1 MRTVAT
7 AIIIAA
13 SFLLS
18 IAVRAQIVSPPG
30 PQPTVC
36 SGTVVTA
43 YGSYGSTL
51 TCGSPA
57 ASGIVN
63 AGTTGKL
70 GIYPGNGA
78 TVGAATNLTD
88 SGALLTT
95 GEAVDIVTFD
105 IRIERPNDV
114 GGTTANKLAKLN
126 GASVLILSTSDKSG
140 ALGIVVGGAGA
151 SGTAQIAIAG
161 TASLAMDGNVTAGDF
176 VQISSSIAGDG
187 TDTGT
192 ATCPTNSN
200 QIIGKVLVTG
210 SGAANR
216 LVALGSFGCGG
227 GGVGTSSNGQILA
240 NSSGQISGLTVGAE
254 FTTAGSSLDIATGG
268 VSSAMLASGAA
279 AANLGFTPAASTR
292 NINTTAP
299 LAGGGNLTADRT
311 LTLSGPSNLTT
322 FTTSAIPKGA
332 GSSAFTA
339 SSITDAGA
347 GVTIGSPTGG
357 AQGAGTLNATG
368 LYQAGAKA
376 VTSSGMT
383 TGTIPFAASAN
394 GIGDSEVTDVG
405 GAGVVVGGA
414 TGGAKG
420 AGTLNATNLY
430 VNGTAVGTGSGNVT
444 TAGGT
449 PSNIPVWTN
458 STTLTAGLPTGTT
471 GTSTVLQTDSGGN
484 EKAPVNT
491 TTGTFS
497 GQIASTLGTGTP
509 PFVVAS
515 TSNVVNLNSSYLN
528 GNTFANPGPIGTS
541 SRSSAQVTDFL
552 ASGIITAS
560 GLAAGSCSTGL
571 ALDPSNNIVK
581 IGCPSGGSISGMI
594 GGQVPIAQNN
604 STINTS
610 LPLSGISGATQ
621 VVSSTAVA
629 KTSGHLAAWD
639 ANGNAIDNGG
649 VLSGLVSGQ
658 VPIAAGTGAITSSLP
673 LTGSTGV
680 AQVVSS
686 TAATKSSGHV
696 ATWDATSN
704 LIDGGVL
711 SVLSGMSVGQVPIAA
726 SATSATSSLPLT
738 GTSATAVASAT
749 TAVKTSGHIATWNA
763 NSNLVDGGAW
773 PISGTTT
780 GQVAIANG
788 ATSIGSSLPVGT
800 TGVSTVL
807 ESDGSGNA
815 KAPVNTSTGVFTG
828 ALSGQQIT
836 ATATQGTP
844 PLVVGSTTLV
854 ANLNAALLNGTTWS
868 APGAIGSLTPNTGAF
883 SSLSASAGIVAT
895 GLGAGSCT
903 NGLALD
909 TGNNVVKVSC
919 PAGSGLSGMVSGQI
933 PVAGSATSVTSSLA
947 LTGISG
953 ATKIVSSTAA
963 TKTNGDIATWD
974 SNGNLIDGGT
984 APTGGLSG
992 MTATQVPI
1000 AATSSTVTSS
1010 KATATT
1016 GNSVILQ
1023 TDGSGNMLAPVN
1035 TTTGAFS
1042 GAITSTLT
1050 TGSAPFVVASTTNV
1064 ANLNASSLNGATFA
1078 APGAIGGGTASSG
1091 AFTTLSASGAVT
1103 ASGLSSGTCSSGVAL
1118 DSGNHLVTTICPTG
1132 NISGMA
1138 AGQVPIAA
1146 NASTITS
1153 SAALSGN
1160 GGAVA
1165 STTTSGKT
1173 NGHAAMWDANGN
1185 VVDSGSPPGTGTVS
1199 SVTLGVGLTTT
1210 PGTQNNGTQAI
1221 TTTGTIYGQLWPV
1234 AISSSCTVETNCQ
1247 GQGGIDTGAFLI
1259 PSAAGITFTLPPSS
1273 ATGTRGRSYNF
1284 GSDGTDAYTVTI
1296 SGGAQIIGGC
1306 TGGGANSLTVPAN
1319 VDVVLT
1325 DMGSTTGT
1333 SYKCSFFDSRPQLIP
1348 FSYVPGQNLSVATSG
1363 FGVVTVPLA
1372 TIITS
1377 FTCRPESKVGTSGDT
1392 VTLYY
1397 AASGTALTSGTAVL
1411 SAPLSVDGTVATTAT
1426 GTISNATVPAG
1437 STIGIVASGSNWASS
1452 QGAGV
1457 CTLSIR

>member
-1 MRTVAT
+1 
-7 AIIIAA
+7 
-13 SFLLS
+13 
-18 IAVRAQIVSPPG
+18 
-30 PQPTVC
+30 
-36 SGTVVTA
+36 
-43 YGSYGSTL
+43 
-51 TCGSPA
+51 
-57 ASGIVN
+57 VN

-95 GEAVDIVTFD
+95 GEAVDIVTYD
-105 IRIERPNDV
+105 IRIERPNDA
-114 GGTTANKLAKLN
+114 GGTAANKLAKLN
-126 GASVLILSTSDKSG
+126 GANAVILSTSDKSG
-140 ALGIVVGGAGA
+140 AIGIVVGGAGA
-151 SGTAQIAIAG
+151 SGSAQIAIAG
-161 TASLAMDGNVTAGDF
+161 TTNLAMDGNVTAGDF

-187 TDTGT
+187 TDTGA

-227 GGVGTSSNGQILA
+227 GGVGTSSNGQILTNIA
-240 NSSGQISGLTVGAE
+240 GQIGGLTAGPE

-268 VSSAMLASGAA
+268 VSSAMLASGVAVD
-279 AANLGFTPAASTR
+279 NLGFTPATSTR
-292 NINTTAP
+292 NVNTTAP

-311 LTLSGPSNLTT
+311 LSLSGPSNLTT

-339 SSITDAGA
+339 SSITDAGV

-357 AQGAGTLNATG
+357 AQGAGTVNATG

-394 GIGDSEVTDVG
+394 GVGDSEVTDVG

-420 AGTLNATNLY
+420 AGTLNATNLF
-430 VNGTAVGTGSGNVT
+430 VNGTAVGTGSGNVS

-458 STTLTAGLPTGTT
+458 STTLTSGLPTGTT
-471 GTSTVLQTDSGGN
+471 GTSTILQTDAGGN

-515 TSNVVNLNSSYLN
+515 TTNVVNLNSSYLN

-541 SRSSAQVTDFL
+541 ARSSAQVTDLF

-560 GLAAGSCSTGL
+560 GLSAGSCSTSL
-571 ALDPSNNIVK
+571 ALDSSNNIVK

-610 LPLSGISGATQ
+610 LPLSGISNATQ
-621 VVSSTAVA
+621 IVSSTAVA

-639 ANGNAIDNGG
+639 SSGNAVDNGG
-649 VLSGLVSGQ
+649 VLSGLTTGQ
-658 VPIAAGTGAITSSLP
+658 VPIASGAGAITSSLP
-673 LTGSTGV
+673 LTGLSATQV
-680 AQVVSS
+680 ASATS
-686 TAATKSSGHV
+686 ATKTLGHA
-696 ATWDATSN
+696 ATWDGNSN

-711 SVLSGMSVGQVPIAA
+711 SVLSGMSAGQVPIAA

-749 TAVKTSGHIATWNA
+749 TAAKTSGHIATWNA
-763 NSNLVDGGAW
+763 NSNLIDGGAW
-773 PISGTTT
+773 PVSGTIT
-780 GQVAIANG
+780 GQVAIASG

-836 ATATQGTP
+836 STATQGTP

-854 ANLNAALLNGTTWS
+854 GNLNAALLNGTTWS
-868 APGAIGSLTPNTGAF
+868 APGAIGSLIPNTGAF

-895 GLGAGSCT
+895 GLGAGACT

-909 TGNNVVKVSC
+909 TGNNVVKVTC
-919 PAGSGLSGMVSGQI
+919 PAGSGLSGMTTGQI
-933 PVAGSATSVTSSLA
+933 PVAGGATSVTSSLP
-947 LTGISG
+947 LTGTSG
-953 ATKIVSSTAA
+953 ATKVVSSTNA

-974 SNGNLIDGGT
+974 TNGNLIDGGA

-1000 AATSSTVTSS
+1000 AATASTVTSS

-1042 GAITSTLT
+1042 GAITSTLS

-1173 NGHAAMWDANGN
+1173 GGHAAVWDANGN
-1185 VVDSGSPPGTGTVS
+1185 VVDSGSPPGIGTVS
-1199 SVTLGVGLTTT
+1199 SVGLGVGFTTT
-1210 PGTQNNGTQAI
+1210 PGTQNDGTQAI
-1221 TTTGTIYGQLWPV
+1221 TTTGTVYGQLWPV

-1259 PSAAGITFTLPPSS
+1259 PSAAGITFTIPPSS
-1273 ATGTRGRSYNF
+1273 ATGTKGRSYNF
-1284 GSDGTDAYTVTI
+1284 GSDGTDAYTI
-1296 SGGAQIIGGC
+1296 AIQGGAQIIGGC

-1348 FSYVPGQNLSVATSG
+1348 FSYVPGQNLSTATSG
-1363 FGVVTVPLA
+1363 FGLVTVPLA
-1372 TIITS
+1372 TVITS
-1377 FTCRPESKVGTSGDT
+1377 FTCRPDSKVGASGDT
-1392 VTLYY
+1392 IALYY
-1397 AASGTALTSGTAVL
+1397 AASGTALSSGTAVL
-1411 SAPLSVDGTVATTAT
+1411 SAALGVDGTIATTIN

-1457 CTLSIR
+1457 CTLGIH